1 MYIPDQS
8 SIYLFELTWIYLVLQ
23 LSGNQNPEKIWT
35 LLIMVKKDKPPAEFV
50 GVSPRLK
57 PQDLPDVSH

>member
-1 MYIPDQS
+1 M
-8 SIYLFELTWIYLVLQ
+8 YLFWQLTYVYNISVFV
-23 LSGNQNPEKIWT
+23 GNQNPEKIWT
-35 LLIMVKKDKPPAEFV
+35 LLITVKKDNPPAEFV